1 MSPRAGTM
9 DAAEVLAWLKRN
21 GREARIKDMARYGI
35 VARRAFGVS
44 MSQLNTLKKRLGP
57 DQALSLALWETG
69 WYEARLLAALIG
81 DPAQVTRRQMNAWAA
96 SFENWADCDTACFA
110 LFDKT
115 PHAWEKARQWAASP
129 REMVRRGGYVLMA
142 CLALHDKTSPDRPFL
157 AFLPIIE
164 RGAADERNFV
174 KKGVSWALRSLG
186 RRSLALHAAALAA
199 ARRLAQAEAPA
210 PRWVGKDALR
220 ELTSAK
226 VRAALER
233 KARRRDGG

>member
-1 MSPRAGTM
+1 
-9 DAAEVLAWLKRN
+9 
-21 GREARIKDMARYGI
+21 
-35 VARRAFGVS
+35 
-44 MSQLNTLKKRLGP
+44 
-57 DQALSLALWETG
+57 
-69 WYEARLLAALIG
+69 
-81 DPAQVTRRQMNAWAA
+81 MNAWAA
-96 SFENWADCDTACFA
+96 GFENWADCDTACFA

-115 PHAWEKARQWAASP
+115 PHAWEKARQWSASP

-174 KKGVSWALRSLG
+174 KKGVSWALRSIG
-186 RRSLALHAAALAA
+186 RRSPALHAAALAV
-199 ARRLAQAEAPA
+199 ARRLAQSDGAA

-220 ELTSAK
+220 ELSSPK

-233 KARRRDGG
+233 RARRGAGR

>member
-1 MSPRAGTM
+1 MSARAGAM
-9 DAAEVLAWLKRN
+9 DLADVMAWLKRS
-21 GREARIKDMARYGI
+21 GRAARIKDMARYGI
-35 VARRAFGVS
+35 VARRAFGVT
-44 MSQLNTLKKRLGP
+44 MGQLNGLKKRLGTN
-57 DQALSLALWETG
+57 QALSLALWETG

-81 DPAQVTRRQMNAWAA
+81 DPAQVTRRQMNVWAA

-186 RRSLALHAAALAA
+186 RRSPALHAAALPV

-233 KARRRDGG
+233 KARRREGG